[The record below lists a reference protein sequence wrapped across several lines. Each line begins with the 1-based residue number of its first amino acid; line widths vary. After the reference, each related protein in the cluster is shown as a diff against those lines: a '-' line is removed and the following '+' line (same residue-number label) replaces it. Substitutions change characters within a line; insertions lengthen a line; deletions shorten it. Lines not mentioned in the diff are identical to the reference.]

1 MPSSFEQPES
11 FEARKEA
18 FLEHLKVKEQW
29 ESQIRVLNQSG
40 VLEILPEVNDLGIV
54 GIDGKE
60 YPVPTLEEIKD
71 SISEEKLAWLEQKA
85 AQGLTKLMLV
95 PMAMPLDIL
104 IDRYK
109 RVILKHHQAGT
120 MLSPDGT
127 KLKVDEK
134 NPLDVWG
141 AYKGADA
148 EGKLVYYPQQ
158 FDKTNHQGKTKAELI
173 QANGPWEVRL
183 IEDLPNLPAKG
194 QGKTIGNRK
203 QLEADQ
209 TPIQYLKTIQ
219 TDPAYQHEQGATPE
233 LWLTKAITYLEG
245 KNQQIDDWQGPG
257 KTSYLT
263 GAYFPSA
270 DRVPRA
276 DWYRDNRRAYLF
288 RNNPDYHYSSDAAFA
303 AGENLLES

>member
-18 FLEHLKVKEQW
+18 FLEQLKVKEQW

-54 GIDGKE
+54 GIDGHE
-60 YPVPTLEEIKD
+60 YPVPTYEQIKD
-71 SISEEKLAWLEQKA
+71 SLTPEKLARLEQKA
-85 AQGLTKLMLV
+85 EQGFTQLMLV

-127 KLKVDEK
+127 KLEVDEK
-134 NPLDVWG
+134 NPVDVWG
-141 AYKGADA
+141 EIKGADA
-148 EGKLVYYPQQ
+148 EDRLVYYPKQ
-158 FDKTNHQGKTKAELI
+158 FSEDHQGKTKKELI
-173 QANGPWEVRL
+173 QENGAWETRF

-194 QGKTIGNRK
+194 QGKTIGGRK

-219 TDPAYQHEQGATPE
+219 TDPAYQHEQGVTPE
-233 LWLTKAITYLEG
+233 LWLTKAITHSETT
-245 KNQQIDDWQGPG
+245 NQQIDDYQGPG
-257 KTSYLT
+257 KVSFLFGSYL
-263 GAYFPSA
+263 PST
-270 DRVPRA
+270 DDVPYAAWHRG
-276 DWYRDNRRAYLF
+276 NRRAYLYGVY
-288 RNNPDYHYSSDAAFA
+288 PGYHNSGNAAFA
-303 AGENLLES
+303 AGENSILES